1 MCGGCGS
8 TSKTLKS
15 FQNLKIIDKR
25 RPNLVVVVTWAAA
38 LRGDILEI
46 QKRKKGER
54 SYEVVPLTREIS
66 L

>member
-8 TSKTLKS
+8 ISKTLKS

-46 QKRKKGER
+46 
-54 SYEVVPLTREIS
+54 
-66 L
+66 